1 MKRCS
6 EEILVKFGIRFLEIK
21 GVPKKNAE
29 IIAGIAVKTQA
40 MGIHTHG
47 LAVFPYFEQNIPEPI
62 DPVAEPRVIKESG
75 ATAIID
81 GNFGFAQLALKLAKE
96 LALEKASRQG
106 VAMVTVRKC
115 CWLGALGPYLYSL
128 TRQGYM
134 ARLWA
139 QTTTCRDA
147 APHGGIDAK
156 LSTNPVAMAFPTKT
170 DPVVADFSTT
180 TISMG
185 RIKGMADSGQQA
197 PEPIFLDADGNP
209 STDPNVALS
218 GGSALLIGGA
228 HFGYKGYGMSLWSEA
243 IAALAGGECNNPET
257 KTSQSAALLVIDP
270 DAFAGHEYFF
280 DEIERFKAHMLDN
293 RVRPGFKTIRLPG
306 ERASASLRQSTDNG
320 IPVEEKLLGT
330 LNGLAEQY
338 GIPAIPAD

>member
-6 EEILVKFGIRFLEIK
+6 EEILEKFGIRFLEIK

-29 IIAGIAVKTQA
+29 IIAEIAVKTQA

-62 DPVAEPRVIKESG
+62 DPIAEPRVVKESG
-75 ATAIID
+75 ATGIID

-96 LALEKASRQG
+96 LALEKASQQG
-106 VAMVTVRKC
+106 VAMITVRKC
-115 CWLGALGPYLYSL
+115 CWLGALGPYLHSL
-128 TRQGYM
+128 TEQGYI

-147 APHGGIDAK
+147 APYGGIDGK
-156 LSTNPVAMAFPTKT
+156 LSTNPTAMAFPTKT
-170 DPVVADFSTT
+170 DPVLSDFSTT
-180 TISMG
+180 TISIG
-185 RIKGMADSGQQA
+185 KIKRMAESGQQA
-197 PEPIFLDADGNP
+197 PEPIFLDVNGNL

-218 GGSALLIGGA
+218 GGSILFIGGA

-243 IAALAGGECNNPET
+243 VAALAGGECNNPET

-270 DAFAGHEYFF
+270 SAFAGHAYFF
-280 DEIERFKAHMLDN
+280 DEIERFKAYMLDN

-306 ERASASLRQSTDNG
+306 ERASVSLRESTNNG
-320 IPVEEKLLGT
+320 IPVEDKLLET
-330 LNGLAEQY
+330 LNSLAEQY
-338 GIPAIPAD
+338 GIPAITAD